1 MPKFPSYKP
10 REVVEKFK
18 KLGFVE
24 HHQAGSHL
32 TMKNYTT
39 GHRVVIPLHLKD
51 IKKGTMLAIVRESG
65 IEREVFLH
73 IK

>member
-1 MPKFPSYKP
+1 MPKFSSYKP

-18 KLGFVE
+18 KLDFVE

-51 IKKGTMLAIVRESG
+51 MKKGTMLSILRESG
-65 IEREVFLH
+65 VEKEVFLK